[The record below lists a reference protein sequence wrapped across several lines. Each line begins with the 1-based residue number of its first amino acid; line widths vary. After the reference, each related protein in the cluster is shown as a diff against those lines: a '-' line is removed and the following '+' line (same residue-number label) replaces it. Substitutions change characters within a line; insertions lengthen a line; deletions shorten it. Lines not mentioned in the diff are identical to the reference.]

1 MPTPPLTEMPEMPE
15 VPDAARVDDEIER
28 HVQALA
34 TLLPAAAL
42 DRLTIDLRDEDPG
55 YRAQG
60 ALAAALAFQRR
71 TLADL
76 RSGRLDR
83 GALRRAVAALE
94 PPGVLPA
101 PLFDRAF
108 FVFGLRRSG
117 NHALIEWLSQHFGA
131 GEVLFL
137 NSAEPALFDGGPGWL
152 RVDGHKYGRIVPSAP
167 QRCLIVSYENCD
179 PAAFPFAWNARVA
192 HRADALL
199 LLRDYPNNAASIAR
213 SAQDRPAFAYRFRV
227 RDFPDLWCRYARLV
241 LDGCAPLRPVLFNQ
255 WVGDAGVRAGLSAAL
270 GLPPSPDAPSVIS
283 PIGGG
288 SSFDGLSRDGRA
300 ATMDVLRR
308 WPVMLDD
315 PLFRFLMLADE
326 TIPALNDALFGPG
339 FPDRGE
345 LLGRWRRG
353 A

>member
-1 MPTPPLTEMPEMPE
+1 MHMQAITQIPE
-15 VPDAARVDDEIER
+15 VPAAARTDDEIER
-28 HVQALA
+28 HVQDLA

-42 DRLTIDLRDEDPG
+42 DRLTLDLCGEDPG
-55 YRAQG
+55 YRGQG

-83 GALRRAVAALE
+83 GVLRRAVAGLQ
-94 PPGVLPA
+94 PPGGAPA

-108 FVFGLRRSG
+108 FLFGIRRSG
-117 NHALIEWLSQHFGA
+117 NHALVEWLSRHFAA

-137 NSAEPALFDGGPGWL
+137 NSAEPALFEGGPGRL
-152 RVDGHKYGRIVPSAP
+152 RVDGHKYGQVVPSAL

-179 PAAFPFAWNARVA
+179 PAVFPFAWNARVA

-213 SAQDRPAFAYRFRV
+213 SARDRPAFAYRFRV

-241 LDGCAPLRPVLFNQ
+241 LDGCTPLRPVLFNR
-255 WVGDAGVRAGLSAAL
+255 WVGDAGERAALSAAL
-270 GLPPSPDAPSVIS
+270 GLARSPEVPAAIS

-326 TIPALNDALFGPG
+326 TVPALNDALFGPG
-339 FPDRGE
+339 FPDRDA
-345 LLGRWRRG
+345 LLSAWRHG